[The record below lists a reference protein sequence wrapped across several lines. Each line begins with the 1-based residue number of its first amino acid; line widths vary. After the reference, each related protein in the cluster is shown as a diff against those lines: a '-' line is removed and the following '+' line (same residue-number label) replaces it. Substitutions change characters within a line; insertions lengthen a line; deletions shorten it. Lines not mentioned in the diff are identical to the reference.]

1 MFGDEIMDKL
11 NLLKKDHKYE
21 DLFIANEIDIVCT
34 PSGKVLNIDRF
45 NKFLSNIQ
53 NKTSDSIKLMKYSVE
68 GQSEVVFIYYES
80 SLITC
85 IYYTRDIYSK
95 KFITTKYTG
104 TSILNEYTLKYV
116 NYNLVDSSGNN
127 IFTLLTYPKNIKKEF

>member
-11 NLLKKDHKYE
+11 SLLKKDHKYE
-21 DLFIANEIDIVCT
+21 DLFISNEIDIVCT
-34 PSGKVLNIDRF
+34 PAGKVLNMDRF

-85 IYYTRDIYSK
+85 IYYTRDVYSK

-116 NYNLVDSSGNN
+116 NYHLVDSSGNN
-127 IFTLLTYPKNIKKEF
+127 IFTLKGILIIKQ